1 MALFY
6 FDHYDGE
13 MRLDSDGTELGTLD
27 DARIA
32 AATSLSEMAKR
43 ELTGTRRE
51 LAIEVSDTDH
61 KPLFRVSLIYEMINA
76 PDQN

>member
-13 MRLDSDGTELGTLD
+13 MLLDLDGTELETLM
-27 DARIA
+27 
-32 AATSLSEMAKR
+32 LPGLLPQHLCLMAKLQ
-43 ELTGTRRE
+43 LTGTRRE
-51 LAIEVSDTDH
+51 LAIEVSDADH